1 MDRRSSGRRCCRRD
15 RCVAARAAGSAGP
28 DHERRARTGRRTA
41 RSAHRGQ
48 VVGNATL
55 RQTRGGASAV
65 RNGNWSKNRHRAC
78 LRQEDP
84 QDARPRHQ
92 AGARPRPEYWTMTIR
107 FETLR
112 RKWMKDPK
120 FRAEYERIGPEM
132 DLAMTLAEA
141 RRKAGL
147 TQAELA
153 ARMKTSQAAVARIE
167 SGHGAPKWSTVERYA
182 RALGARPVVR
192 LLEAAE

>member
-1 MDRRSSGRRCCRRD
+1 
-15 RCVAARAAGSAGP
+15 
-28 DHERRARTGRRTA
+28 
-41 RSAHRGQ
+41 
-48 VVGNATL
+48 
-55 RQTRGGASAV
+55 
-65 RNGNWSKNRHRAC
+65 
-78 LRQEDP
+78 
-84 QDARPRHQ
+84 
-92 AGARPRPEYWTMTIR
+92 MTIP

-120 FRAEYERIGPEM
+120 FRSEYERIGPEM

-167 SGHGAPKWSTVERYA
+167 SGHGAPKWATIERYA
-182 RALGARPVVR
+182 HALGARPVVR
-192 LLEAAE
+192 LLDAAE

>member
-1 MDRRSSGRRCCRRD
+1 
-15 RCVAARAAGSAGP
+15 
-28 DHERRARTGRRTA
+28 
-41 RSAHRGQ
+41 
-48 VVGNATL
+48 
-55 RQTRGGASAV
+55 
-65 RNGNWSKNRHRAC
+65 
-78 LRQEDP
+78 
-84 QDARPRHQ
+84 
-92 AGARPRPEYWTMTIR
+92 MTIP

-112 RKWMKDPK
+112 RKWMKDPE

-167 SGHGAPKWSTVERYA
+167 SGRGAPKWSTVERYA